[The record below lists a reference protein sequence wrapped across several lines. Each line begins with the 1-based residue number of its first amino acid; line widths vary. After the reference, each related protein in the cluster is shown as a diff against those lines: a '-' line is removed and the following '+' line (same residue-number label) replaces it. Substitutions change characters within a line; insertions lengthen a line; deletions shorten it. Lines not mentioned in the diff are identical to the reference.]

1 MTITFLGKDFEF
13 DDSIQQLSLY
23 LEQFYNYRTKLLNA
37 LSDEE
42 KKENSQFYDNIL
54 KEPVSNIIKDLLK
67 QLERHEIYNVTMQD
81 FLDED
86 EQDPD
91 IRQHYAEF
99 HKRIGEILSYSYAE
113 RNAALSRARERADSN
128 ITGMGFTPV
137 CTNLI
142 GALTYSAMGTS
153 TVKKQAREAERQY
166 QHEANTLREICERH
180 IVSQSN
186 EEIKTYFNIF
196 RQDIDR
202 FIKRILEKYFTILD
216 ENHIFPIEKAS
227 YYDQQKSINILGN
240 LAVMENKVRVLQEA
254 FAYDPFN
261 IRIYDNL
268 LAYDMFDQN
277 VMETA
282 KTLHIDD
289 RVSEVLEI
297 DCLLKICKRF
307 PEEQLSD
314 KIQILANQYSCTV
327 DEILRVLRSTAARMM
342 GATVE
347 TNDVVST
354 KKTPQSQDEPVQTS
368 KSQIQND
375 ILLLP
380 FPYISCFFFGLSLS
394 LMVIA
399 SFIGG
404 LSGLFISEAWVFWFL
419 LLLTGV
425 AFCVNYQP
433 YRMRYL
439 QCVKAKKEDPSLLI
453 LLTPTHKEVCKCFSA
468 SAICAIVFVMLVAI
482 F

>member
-113 RNAALSRARERADSN
+113 RNAALSRAKERADSN

-153 TVKKQAREAERQY
+153 TVKKQVREADRQY
-166 QHEANTLREICERH
+166 QCEAEELRKICERH

-186 EEIKTYFNIF
+186 EETKNYINIF
-196 RQDIDR
+196 RQDIDS
-202 FIKRILEKYFTILD
+202 FIKRTLEKYLTILN

-268 LAYDMFDQN
+268 LVYDMFDQN

-297 DCLLKICKRF
+297 DCLLKICKRV

-314 KIQILANQYSCTV
+314 KIQILANQYGCTV

-342 GATVE
+342 GATIDTE
-347 TNDVVST
+347 TPTDTEISTDADDANNAPDDNQNTDDGIHQEIQKQDDISYKKWVYTGCISVV
-354 KKTPQSQDEPVQTS
+354 
-368 KSQIQND
+368 
-375 ILLLP
+375 
-380 FPYISCFFFGLSLS
+380 
-394 LMVIA
+394 A
-399 SFIGG
+399 
-404 LSGLFISEAWVFWFL
+404 L
-419 LLLTGV
+419 LLLLFIITFGD
-425 AFCVNYQP
+425 
-433 YRMRYL
+433 L
-439 QCVKAKKEDPSLLI
+439 
-453 LLTPTHKEVCKCFSA
+453 
-468 SAICAIVFVMLVAI
+468 
-482 F
+482 